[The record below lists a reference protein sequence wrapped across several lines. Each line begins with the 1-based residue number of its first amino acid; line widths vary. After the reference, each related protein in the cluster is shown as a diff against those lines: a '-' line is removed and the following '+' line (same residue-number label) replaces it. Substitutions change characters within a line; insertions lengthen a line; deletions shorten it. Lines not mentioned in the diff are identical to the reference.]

1 MKSLTRNRGAGVL
14 TGALILLHASV
25 ANAAASGEQTPL
37 HLSGS
42 TPGTHVSGSGSS
54 TIVRT
59 IVGLFIVI
67 VVIYGVAWFLR
78 QAKRGSG
85 SRSRGKALSSVAT
98 LSLGSGRSVQ
108 LVRAGRELM
117 LIGVGEHGVT
127 PLRRYTE
134 AEAIE
139 AGLDLAVEDPFD
151 PDSNSEERPAGRM
164 AETLRRMTVRS

>member
-1 MKSLTRNRGAGVL
+1 
-14 TGALILLHASV
+14 
-25 ANAAASGEQTPL
+25 
-37 HLSGS
+37 
-42 TPGTHVSGSGSS
+42 
-54 TIVRT
+54 
-59 IVGLFIVI
+59 
-67 VVIYGVAWFLR
+67 
-78 QAKRGSG
+78 
-85 SRSRGKALSSVAT
+85 
-98 LSLGSGRSVQ
+98 VQ